1 MEIFAVELHL
11 KNKELSIRSNRS
23 PLATNINGV
32 VSALASRLLDTSSET
47 SLVVIGRPSVKVS
60 APISIV
66 DLTLW

>member
-1 MEIFAVELHL
+1 MEIFAVELPL
-11 KNKELSIRSNRS
+11 KNKELSVRSNRS
-23 PLATNINGV
+23 PFAPNINGV

>member
-1 MEIFAVELHL
+1 MEIFAVELQL
-11 KNKELSIRSNRS
+11 KNKELSIRSNRY
-23 PLATNINGV
+23 PLAPNINGV

>member
-1 MEIFAVELHL
+1 MEIFVVELPL

-23 PLATNINGV
+23 PLAPNTNGV